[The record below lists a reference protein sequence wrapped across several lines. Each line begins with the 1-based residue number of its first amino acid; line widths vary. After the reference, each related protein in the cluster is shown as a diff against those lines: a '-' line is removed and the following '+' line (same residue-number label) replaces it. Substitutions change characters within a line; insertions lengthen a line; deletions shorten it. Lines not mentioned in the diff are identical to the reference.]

1 MLRISVDYHFAGAAI
16 SFIVGAFKYLDQRK
30 REERSTRFKTFHE
43 LMGPIADRGERPNEG
58 LALSQQVAAIYEL
71 QHFKD
76 YSYAS
81 VRRCSRVGSRAS
93 ITDHAD

>member
-1 MLRISVDYHFAGAAI
+1 
-16 SFIVGAFKYLDQRK
+16 
-30 REERSTRFKTFHE
+30 
-43 LMGPIADRGERPNEG
+43 MGPIADRGERPNEG